1 MQRLYDVKPVV
12 QVKFLFKFVLF
23 TQFAKK
29 CVDSP
34 TNKALVI
41 KCAQYSMRVNHYD
54 FVALDS
60 MWRIFRRVNVS

>member
-34 TNKALVI
+34 TNNLKALVV
-41 KCAQYSMRVNHYD
+41 KCAQYMQYEGKS
-54 FVALDS
+54 L
-60 MWRIFRRVNVS
+60 